1 MSRWDRRP
9 WLVER
14 ICTCT
19 SKNAECHRDGYHA
32 VDGHE
37 TREAAEDDARAL
49 LADVKVPYRV
59 TEARTGT
66 VVWAGRYIESVHG
79 IPLCGV
85 TRAGGPES

>member
-1 MSRWDRRP
+1 MGARVSRWDRRP

-32 VDGHE
+32 VDGHD

-49 LADVKVPYRV
+49 IVEVVGIRYRV
-59 TEARTGT
+59 TRASNGE
-66 VVWAGRYIESVHG
+66 VVWAGHYVEAVHG
-79 IPLCGV
+79 P
-85 TRAGGPES
+85 RPEAIR